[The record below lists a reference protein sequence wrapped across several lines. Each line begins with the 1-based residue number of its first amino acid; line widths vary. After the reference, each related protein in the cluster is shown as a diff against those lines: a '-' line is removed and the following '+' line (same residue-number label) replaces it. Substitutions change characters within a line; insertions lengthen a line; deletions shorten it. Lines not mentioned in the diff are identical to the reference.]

1 MDLLILWGLN
11 LFISSNNR
19 LNFLHRSIINLLSYR
34 LSLLNNRSVIL
45 LRIQIPLFLLIL
57 LVSSTCILVIRV
69 SMNIVLI
76 VVLELELICI
86 KILLLNIRV
95 IVRRL
100 NLRNAIFYNDCILNR
115 DGAMYLSYLVL
126 LLEYI
131 IVPIVEEVIF
141 IWCLLIN
148 LLLLLL
154 LKGVRVFQKLL
165 NFVIWGQLI
174 VDLYKVRSFWF
185 VPGYHL
191 SYLIT

>member
-57 LVSSTCILVIRV
+57 LVSSTCVLVIRV

-100 NLRNAIFYNDCILNR
+100 NLRNLVTIFYNDCILNR
-115 DGAMYLSYLVL
+115 YGAMYLSYLVL
-126 LLEYI
+126 LLKYI

-174 VDLYKVRSFWF
+174 VDLYKVRSF
-185 VPGYHL
+185 
-191 SYLIT
+191 